1 MADHNGTVSQTI
13 LLVEYDNDV
22 RNTLNEMLCNAGY
35 VVMPASEGKSALEKL
50 KQKEREI
57 DLVIMDVFLP
67 EKSGLQVHEEMRR
80 WQRDIKVL
88 FTTAY
93 PLDLAREERGITS
106 GLHFI
111 EKPFTQSALL
121 HRIRAALGE

>member
-1 MADHNGTVSQTI
+1 MRNAESKGTRTI
-13 LLVEYDNDV
+13 LLVESDHGV
-22 RNTLNEMLCNAGY
+22 RSAVSEMLCKAGY
-35 VVMPASEGKSALEKL
+35 FVMQAAEGRSALDRL
-50 KQKEREI
+50 KNTEREI

-80 WQRDIKVL
+80 WQQDIKAL

-93 PLDLAREERGITS
+93 SLDLAREERGITS
-106 GLHFI
+106 GLYFI

-121 HRIRAALGE
+121 QRVRAALGE